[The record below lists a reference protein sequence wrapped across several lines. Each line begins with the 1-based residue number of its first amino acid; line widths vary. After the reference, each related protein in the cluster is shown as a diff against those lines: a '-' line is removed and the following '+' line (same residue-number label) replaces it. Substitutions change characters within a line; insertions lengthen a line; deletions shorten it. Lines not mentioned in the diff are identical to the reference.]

1 MTRILWI
8 IAVWATLAGAAAWA
22 HEDGHASWIAAR
34 VITAQVDGLA
44 VQVMLE
50 VEALEHA
57 ATLEGVVAPEMAK
70 IVADLNRPLPANAIT
85 TQTVALEFAGPVP
98 PLFTLMLVFADGQLG
113 PVLVIPDFVAN
124 ERT

>member
-1 MTRILWI
+1 MTRVFWI
-8 IAVWATLAGAAAWA
+8 VGVCATLSGAAAWA
-22 HEDGHASWIAAR
+22 HEDGHAARIAAR
-34 VITAQVDGLA
+34 AVAAQVDGLA
-44 VQVMLE
+44 LQVTLE

-70 IVADLNRPLPANAIT
+70 IVADANGPLPADKIT

-98 PLFTLMLVFADGQLG
+98 PLFTLMLVFGDGQLG